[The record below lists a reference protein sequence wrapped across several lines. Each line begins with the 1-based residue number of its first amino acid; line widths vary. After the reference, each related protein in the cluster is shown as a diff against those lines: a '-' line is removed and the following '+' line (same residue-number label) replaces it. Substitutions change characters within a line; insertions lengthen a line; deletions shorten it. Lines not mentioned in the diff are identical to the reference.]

1 MFAVPPGH
9 PSNEDALK
17 LRWARRRNKR
27 NKRERKFNVLTFLT
41 MKVPTLGTLS
51 AERDVA
57 DGEMNDIERKLTKL
71 SSFDSVTLP
80 ASGDCARG
88 KLIPRRS

>member
-1 MFAVPPGH
+1 
-9 PSNEDALK
+9 
-17 LRWARRRNKR
+17 
-27 NKRERKFNVLTFLT
+27 

-57 DGEMNDIERKLTKL
+57 DGEMNDIERELTKL